1 MAKKKPKSLPATHE
15 LGDLLIQAA
24 EEMEAHQ
31 GWDQDG
37 ERPSDVAR
45 AFVALLFE
53 TESKPMQDGLAPAM
67 DNEAYHSDPEIMG
80 GTPVFR
86 GTRVPV
92 SCLFDFVGAGDSVNT
107 FVDQYPTVS
116 KEAVISLLNAAKRLL
131 EEDAYLAAELAR

>member
-1 MAKKKPKSLPATHE
+1 MTKKKPKSCPATHE

-24 EEMEAHQ
+24 EEMEAHK
-31 GWDQDG
+31 GWDQSG

-53 TESKPMQDGLAPAM
+53 SEGKPMQDNLAPAM
-67 DNEAYHSDPEIMG
+67 DNEAYHSDPEIMSG
-80 GTPVFR
+80 APVFR

-92 SCLFDFVGAGDSVNT
+92 CCLFDYLGAGDSIDT
-107 FVDQYPTVS
+107 FIDQYPTVS
-116 KEAVISLLNAAKRLL
+116 KEAVISLLKTAKRLL